1 MKTKIISL
9 LIVGIIGFS
18 SCAKQYLLNGN
29 RAYDAAAYKSA
40 ITNYEKYLTKKSSNE
55 AKIKLANSYRLSNDY
70 KNAEILYAEVVT
82 FPEAEHVEMFNYAKV
97 LMNQGKYD
105 EAKIWLT
112 KYLKVKND
120 DFAAEML
127 LVSCNNVNKLKEDTT
142 LFTLKEVHI
151 PDVSTAFGGT
161 KYGDGIVFTADKEI
175 KNVTKKSGWTGRS
188 YYDLYYSKKGSDG
201 NWESPQVLKGEIN
214 GEYHEGAAT
223 FNKAGDVVYFTRS
236 NYFTKHKL
244 AKTSKNES
252 NLKIFRAELV
262 NGKWTNLEELPFNSD
277 DYSCGHPTLSA
288 DEKTLYFISDM
299 PGGLG
304 GTDIYK
310 TTLTGGTDIPPL
322 VQSGPASETMAEKI
336 YSNSTWSKPENL
348 GSTVNTIGNEMFPSI
363 AADGTIYF
371 SSDAN
376 NNLGGLDVFATTCSA
391 TKCLA
396 PENLGYPLNSSK
408 DDFAYNLNE
417 DNKTGFVSS
426 NRTGEDKMYDV
437 TKNDP
442 TFILTG
448 TVTLKADNTPIEGA
462 IIEHVNA
469 ETNRVD
475 RTTSGKEGKYTLQ
488 LATNSEYKTR
498 SLKEGYFTLSNPVS
512 TITKGK
518 KKSETFTANFVLD
531 KLVIEKPIVMEN
543 IYYDFDKW
551 FIRPDAA
558 FELDKLVTILKDNPK
573 ISIELSSHCDS
584 RGSDQYNLVL
594 SDKRAKAA
602 VEYIITKGIDSKRM
616 KWKGYGETKHVN
628 GCTNGVEC
636 TEEEHQKNRRTEF
649 KVTKISK

>member
-1 MKTKIISL
+1 MKTKLVSL
-9 LIVGIIGFS
+9 LIIGIIGFS
-18 SCAKQYLLNGN
+18 SCAKQYLMKGN
-29 RAYDAAAYKSA
+29 KSYDALAYNNA
-40 ITNYEKYLTKKSSNE
+40 ITYYEKYLTLKTSNE
-55 AKIKLANSYRLSNDY
+55 VKIKLANSYRLVNNY
-70 KNAEILYAEVVT
+70 KKAEPLYAEIVNY
-82 FPEAEHVEMFNYAKV
+82 PEAEQKEMFNYAKV
-97 LMNQGKYD
+97 LMNEGRYD
-105 EAKIWLT
+105 DAKVWLT
-112 KYLKVKND
+112 KYLKIKSD
-120 DFAAEML
+120 DMSAEML

-151 PDVSTAFGGT
+151 PDVATAFGGV

-175 KNVTKKSGWTGRS
+175 KNSAKKSGWTGRS

-201 NWESPQVLKGEIN
+201 NWESPQMLKGEIN

-223 FNKAGDVVYFTRS
+223 FNKEGNVVYFTRS

-244 AKTSKNES
+244 AKNSRNES

-262 NGKWTNLEELPFNSD
+262 NGSWTHVEELPFNSD

-299 PGGLG
+299 PGGIG
-304 GTDIYK
+304 GTDIYR
-310 TTLTGGTDIPPL
+310 TTLMEGTDIPPL
-322 VQSGPASETMAEKI
+322 AITGPASESIAEKI

-348 GSTVNTIGNEMFPSI
+348 GTSVNTPGNEMFPSI
-363 AADGTIYF
+363 AADGTLYF

-408 DDFAYNLNE
+408 DDFNYNINS
-417 DNKTGFVSS
+417 DNKTGYVTS
-426 NRTGEDKMYDV
+426 NREGDDKIYDV

-448 TVTLKADNTPIEGA
+448 TVTLKEDNSPIEGA

-469 ETNRVD
+469 ETNTVD
-475 RTTSGKEGKYTLQ
+475 RATTDKFGKYSLK
-488 LATNSEYKTR
+488 LSTNSEYNTR
-498 SLKEGYFTLSNPVS
+498 SLKEGYFTLSNPVKTS
-512 TITKGK
+512 TKGK
-518 KKSETFTANFVLD
+518 KKSETFTANFILD

-558 FELDKLVTILKDNPK
+558 LELDKLVTILKDNPK
-573 ISIELSSHCDS
+573 ISIELGSHCDS
-584 RGSDQYNLVL
+584 RGADKYNLVL
-594 SDKRAKAA
+594 SDKRAQAA
-602 VEYIITKGIDSKRM
+602 VEYIITRGIDSKRM

-649 KVTKISK
+649 KVTKISQ

>member
-1 MKTKIISL
+1 M
-9 LIVGIIGFS
+9 
-18 SCAKQYLLNGN
+18 
-29 RAYDAAAYKSA
+29 AYNNA
-40 ITNYEKYLTKKSSNE
+40 ITYYEKYLTKKSSNE
-55 AKIKLANSYRLSNDY
+55 VKIKLANSYRLINDY
-70 KNAEILYAEVVT
+70 KKADPLYAEIVN
-82 FPEAEHVEMFNYAKV
+82 FPDVDQVEMFNYAKV
-97 LMNQGKYD
+97 LMNEGKYD
-105 EAKIWLT
+105 DAKLWLT
-112 KYLKVKND
+112 KYLKLRDD

-127 LVSCNNVNKLKEDTT
+127 LVSCNNVYKLKEDTT

-151 PDVSTAFGGT
+151 PDVATSFGGT
-161 KYGDGIVFTADKEI
+161 KYGDGIVFSADKVT
-175 KNVTKKSGWTGRS
+175 KNPTKKSGWTGRS
-188 YYDLYYSKKGSDG
+188 YYDLYYSKKGNDG
-201 NWESPQVLKGEIN
+201 NWESPQILKGEIN

-223 FNKAGDVVYFTRS
+223 FNKAGDVLYFTRS

-244 AKTSKNES
+244 AKNSKDES
-252 NLKIFRAELV
+252 NLKIFRAEFV
-262 NGKWTNLEELPFNSD
+262 NGKWTHLEELPFNSD

-288 DEKTLYFISDM
+288 DDKTLYFISDM
-299 PGGLG
+299 PGGMG
-304 GTDIYK
+304 GTDIYR
-310 TTLTGGTDIPPL
+310 TTLLGGTDIPP
-322 VQSGPASETMAEKI
+322 VAQTGPASESVSDKI

-348 GSTVNTIGNEMFPSI
+348 GAAVNTSGNEMFPSI
-363 AADGTIYF
+363 ASDGVLYF

-376 NNLGGLDVFATTCSA
+376 NNLGGLDVFATTCNA

-408 DDFAYNLNE
+408 DDFNYNLNE
-417 DNKTGFVSS
+417 DNKTGYVSS
-426 NRTGEDKMYDV
+426 NRTGEDKIYDV
-437 TKNDP
+437 IKNDP

-462 IIEHVNA
+462 IVEHVNA
-469 ETNRVD
+469 ETNTVD
-475 RTTSGKEGKYTLQ
+475 RATTGKDGKYTLT
-488 LATNSEYKTR
+488 LAISSEYSTR
-498 SLKEGYFTLSNPVS
+498 SLKEGYFTLSNPVKTS
-512 TITKGK
+512 TKGK

-551 FIRPDAA
+551 FIRSDAA
-558 FELDKLVTILKDNPK
+558 QELDKLVTILNDNPK

-594 SDKRAKAA
+594 SDKRAKSA
-602 VEYIITKGIDSKRM
+602 VEYIITKGVDAKRM

-628 GCTNGVEC
+628 ACNNGVEC

>member
-55 AKIKLANSYRLSNDY
+55 VKIKLANSYRLSNDY

-105 EAKIWLT
+105 EAKVWLT
-112 KYLKVKND
+112 KYLKFKND

-175 KNVTKKSGWTGRS
+175 KNATKKSGWTGRS

-252 NLKIFRAELV
+252 NLKVFRAELV

-310 TTLTGGTDIPPL
+310 TTLMGGTDIPPL

-348 GSTVNTIGNEMFPSI
+348 GTTVNTVGNEMFPSI

-469 ETNRVD
+469 ETNVVD
-475 RTTSGKEGKYTLQ
+475 RTTSEKDGKYTLR

-551 FIRPDAA
+551 FIRPDAGL
-558 FELDKLVTILKDNPK
+558 ELDKLVTILKDNPK

-602 VEYIITKGIDSKRM
+602 VEYMITKGIDATRM

-628 GCTNGVEC
+628 GCSNGVEC
-636 TEEEHQKNRRTEF
+636 TDEEHQKNRRTEF
-649 KVTKISK
+649 KVTKISQ

>member
-18 SCAKQYLLNGN
+18 SCAKQCLLNGN

-55 AKIKLANSYRLSNDY
+55 VKIKLANSYRLSNDY

-97 LMNQGKYD
+97 LMNQGRYD

-175 KNVTKKSGWTGRS
+175 KNATKKSGWTGRS

-252 NLKIFRAELV
+252 NLKVFRAELV

-288 DEKTLYFISDM
+288 DEKSLYFISDM

-310 TTLTGGTDIPPL
+310 TTLMGGTDIPPL

-348 GSTVNTIGNEMFPSI
+348 GPAVNTIGNEMFPSI

-408 DDFAYNLNE
+408 DDFGYNLNE

-437 TKNDP
+437 IKNDP

-448 TVTLKADNTPIEGA
+448 TVTLKADNTPIENA

-469 ETNRVD
+469 ETNMID
-475 RTTSGKEGKYTLQ
+475 RTTSGKDGKYTLH
-488 LATNSEYKTR
+488 LTTDSEYKTR
-498 SLKEGYFTLSNPVS
+498 SLKEGYFTLSNPVN
-512 TITKGK
+512 TTTKGK

-551 FIRPDAA
+551 FIRPDAGL
-558 FELDKLVTILKDNPK
+558 ELDKLVTILKDNPK

-584 RGSDQYNLVL
+584 RGSDEYNLVL

-602 VEYIITKGIDSKRM
+602 VEYMITKGIDANRM

-628 GCTNGVEC
+628 GCSNGVEC
-636 TEEEHQKNRRTEF
+636 TDEEHQKNRRTEF
-649 KVTKISK
+649 KVTKISN

>member
-1 MKTKIISL
+1 
-9 LIVGIIGFS
+9 
-18 SCAKQYLLNGN
+18 
-29 RAYDAAAYKSA
+29 
-40 ITNYEKYLTKKSSNE
+40 
-55 AKIKLANSYRLSNDY
+55 
-70 KNAEILYAEVVT
+70 
-82 FPEAEHVEMFNYAKV
+82 
-97 LMNQGKYD
+97 
-105 EAKIWLT
+105 
-112 KYLKVKND
+112 
-120 DFAAEML
+120 
-127 LVSCNNVNKLKEDTT
+127 
-142 LFTLKEVHI
+142 
-151 PDVSTAFGGT
+151 
-161 KYGDGIVFTADKEI
+161 
-175 KNVTKKSGWTGRS
+175 
-188 YYDLYYSKKGSDG
+188 
-201 NWESPQVLKGEIN
+201 
-214 GEYHEGAAT
+214 
-223 FNKAGDVVYFTRS
+223 
-236 NYFTKHKL
+236 
-244 AKTSKNES
+244 
-252 NLKIFRAELV
+252 
-262 NGKWTNLEELPFNSD
+262 
-277 DYSCGHPTLSA
+277 
-288 DEKTLYFISDM
+288 M

-310 TTLTGGTDIPPL
+310 TTLMGGTDIPPL

-348 GSTVNTIGNEMFPSI
+348 GPAVNTIGNEMFPSI

-408 DDFAYNLNE
+408 DDFGYNLNE

-437 TKNDP
+437 IKNDP

-448 TVTLKADNTPIEGA
+448 TVTLKADNTPIENA

-469 ETNRVD
+469 ETNMID
-475 RTTSGKEGKYTLQ
+475 RTTSGKDGKYTLH
-488 LATNSEYKTR
+488 LTTDSEYKTR
-498 SLKEGYFTLSNPVS
+498 SLKEGYFTLSNPVN
-512 TITKGK
+512 TTTKGK

-551 FIRPDAA
+551 FIRPDAGL
-558 FELDKLVTILKDNPK
+558 ELDKLVTILKDNPK

-584 RGSDQYNLVL
+584 RGSDEYNLVL

-602 VEYIITKGIDSKRM
+602 VEYMITKGIDANRM

-628 GCTNGVEC
+628 GCSNGVEC
-636 TEEEHQKNRRTEF
+636 TDEEHQKNRRTEF
-649 KVTKISK
+649 KGTKISN